1 MEPAAAAKVGWY
13 NMRFVKP
20 IDTQLLDSVA
30 KRYKRVIT
38 IEDGVRKGGFGSAVL
53 EYYADS
59 DVQIPVS
66 RLGLPDQFVEHG
78 LPSELYALTGLDADA
93 IKVEILKHL

>member
-1 MEPAAAAKVGWY
+1 
-13 NMRFVKP
+13 MRFAKP
-20 IDTQLLDSVA
+20 LDTQMLDAIS
-30 KRYKRVIT
+30 KQYKRIIT

-53 EYYADS
+53 EYFADS

-78 LPSELYALTGLDADA
+78 LPSELYNLTGLDSDA
-93 IKVEILKHL
+93 IKAEIIKYL

>member
-1 MEPAAAAKVGWY
+1 MGTTVVMVTHDKEIV
-13 NMRFVKP
+13 NSMR
-20 IDTQLLDSVA
+20 
-30 KRYKRVIT
+30 KRVIT

>member
-1 MEPAAAAKVGWY
+1 M
-13 NMRFVKP
+13 
-20 IDTQLLDSVA
+20 
-30 KRYKRVIT
+30 
-38 IEDGVRKGGFGSAVL
+38 L